1 LQAYK
6 LDLSKLF
13 DLHVLVIES
22 DIELLHLTKQLLFS
36 LGIKNLDTVRSID
49 ELSQREVATSY
60 DVIFLNDETNERI
73 NGAEIVEHL
82 IAMGILPN
90 RTRLVLL
97 SANNSSAQYAIEYP
111 YHQFSYVER
120 PFNKNHLDHEL
131 KQQVMFSPFIRP
143 ILSLA
148 GLYRYNDA
156 LKLLLHTQ
164 QQQLPPG
171 LDELL
176 LRLKV
181 QLLLEMH
188 KYEAAV
194 PLLKPAVSEQQGW
207 ALWALFRIRYERGDM
222 QSCAAFLAEPSEE
235 LARYPERR
243 ELWQLYFAI
252 KAADFKRAARIAH
265 QIPYVT
271 MSAKMVRLVH
281 LVLVE
286 AGEIDLA
293 IEFIERKR
301 RLAVRGDLYVQL
313 TSAQIRT
320 VLRQMR
326 LCQDPEQKALLAEQ
340 IQNLL
345 DNVRQDKKADGHE
358 LSIAMLQTAFI
369 HLKDSRS
376 AALAYWKRQLPLIE
390 QEQSIPVLSHA
401 AMLMSMLGEEQQA
414 ADLLFRASRAFS
426 NQLDN
431 SHRVFC
437 SCVHQYAFQRVVPPE
452 QRADIYIRFAEQHLA
467 VSEKMPAAKML
478 LAAWQLKPG
487 DSELQQRLYALL
499 RQLGLPRFRGVNVPP
514 QVL

>member
-1 LQAYK
+1 MQPYK
-6 LDLSKLF
+6 LDLTKLF
-13 DLHVLVIES
+13 DLQVLVIES

-164 QQQLPPG
+164 QQELPPG
-171 LDELL
+171 LDEVL

-252 KAADFKRAARIAH
+252 KAADFPRAARVAH

-281 LVLVE
+281 LLLVE

-320 VLRQMR
+320 ALGQMR
-326 LCQDPEQKALLAEQ
+326 LCQDPEQKAKLAEQ
-340 IQNLL
+340 IQHLL
-345 DNVRQDKKADGHE
+345 DNVRQDKKAEDHE

-369 HLKDSRS
+369 NLKDSRS

-390 QEQSIPVLSHA
+390 QEQSIPLLSHA
-401 AMLMSMLGEEQQA
+401 AMLMSMLGEEKLA
-414 ADLLFRASRAFS
+414 ADFLFRSSRAFAH
-426 NQLDN
+426 QLDN

-437 SCVHQYAFQRVVPPE
+437 SCVHQYAFQRVVPSA
-452 QRADIYIRFAEQHLA
+452 QRADIYIRFADQHLELD
-467 VSEKMPAAKML
+467 EKMPAAKML
-478 LAAWQLKPG
+478 LAAWQLKPS
-487 DSELQQRLYALL
+487 DLELQQRLYTLL

-514 QVL
+514 PTR

>member
-1 LQAYK
+1 MQPYK

-13 DLHVLVIES
+13 DLQVLVIES

-49 ELSQREVATSY
+49 ELSQREATTSY

-97 SANNSSAQYAIEYP
+97 SANNGSAQYAIEYP

-148 GLYRYNDA
+148 GLCRYNDA

-171 LDELL
+171 LDDVL

-222 QSCAAFLAEPSEE
+222 NACAAFLAEPSEE

-252 KAADFKRAARIAH
+252 KAADFAKAARIAH

-281 LVLVE
+281 LVFVE
-286 AGEIDLA
+286 AGETALA
-293 IEFIERKR
+293 LEFIERKR

-326 LCQDPEQKALLAEQ
+326 LCQDPEQKQKLAEQ
-340 IQNLL
+340 IQHLL
-345 DNVRQDKKADGHE
+345 EVVRQDKKADCHE

-369 HLKDSRS
+369 HLHDSRS
-376 AALAYWKRQLPLIE
+376 AALAFWQRYQQMSE
-390 QEQSIPVLSHA
+390 QEQSIPVLCHA
-401 AMLMSMLGEEQQA
+401 AMLMSMLGDTQLA
-414 ADLLFRASRAFS
+414 TDYLFKASRAFA

-437 SCVHQYAFQRVVPPE
+437 SCVHQYSFQRVVPPE
-452 QRADIYIRFAEQHLA
+452 QRASTYISFAEQHLQFE
-467 VSEKMPAAKML
+467 EKMAAAKML
-478 LAAWQLKPG
+478 LSAWQLKPG
-487 DSELQQRLYALL
+487 DIELQQRLYSLL
-499 RQLGLPRFRGVNVPP
+499 RQLGLSRFRGITVPP
-514 QVL
+514 LE

>member
-1 LQAYK
+1 
-6 LDLSKLF
+6 
-13 DLHVLVIES
+13 
-22 DIELLHLTKQLLFS
+22 
-36 LGIKNLDTVRSID
+36 
-49 ELSQREVATSY
+49 
-60 DVIFLNDETNERI
+60 
-73 NGAEIVEHL
+73 
-82 IAMGILPN
+82 
-90 RTRLVLL
+90 LL
-97 SANNSSAQYAIEYP
+97 SANNGSAQYAIEYP

-148 GLYRYNDA
+148 GLCRYNDA

-171 LDELL
+171 LDDVL

-222 QSCAAFLAEPSEE
+222 HACAAFLAEPSEE

-252 KAADFKRAARIAH
+252 KAADFAKAARIAH

-281 LVLVE
+281 LVFVE
-286 AGEIDLA
+286 AGETALA

-326 LCQDPEQKALLAEQ
+326 LCQDPEQKQKLAEQ
-340 IQNLL
+340 IQHLL
-345 DNVRQDKKADGHE
+345 EVVRQDKKADCHE

-369 HLKDSRS
+369 HLHDSRS
-376 AALAYWKRQLPLIE
+376 AALAFWKRYQQMSE
-390 QEQSIPVLSHA
+390 QEQSIPVLCHA
-401 AMLMSMLGEEQQA
+401 AMLMSMLGDTQLA
-414 ADLLFRASRAFS
+414 TDYLFKASRAFA

-437 SCVHQYAFQRVVPPE
+437 SCVHQYSFQRVVPPE
-452 QRADIYIRFAEQHLA
+452 QRASTYISFAEQHLQFE
-467 VSEKMPAAKML
+467 EKMAAAKML
-478 LAAWQLKPG
+478 LSAWQLKPG
-487 DSELQQRLYALL
+487 DIELQQRLYSLL
-499 RQLGLPRFRGVNVPP
+499 RQLGLSRFRGITVPP
-514 QVL
+514 LE

>member
-1 LQAYK
+1 MQPYK

-13 DLHVLVIES
+13 ELNVLVIES
-22 DIELLHLTKQLLFS
+22 DIDLLHLTKQFLTS
-36 LGIKNLDTVRSID
+36 LGIKKLDSVRSID

-97 SANNSSAQYAIEYP
+97 SASNASAQYAIEYP

-120 PFNKNHLDHEL
+120 PFNKIQLDHEL

-164 QQQLPPG
+164 QQALPPG

-194 PLLKPAVSEQQGW
+194 PLLKPAVAEQQGW

-252 KAADFKRAARIAH
+252 KAEDYPRAARIAH
-265 QIPYVT
+265 QIPYAT

-281 LVLVE
+281 LVFVE
-286 AGEIDLA
+286 AGETDLA

-301 RLAVRGDLYVQL
+301 RLAVRGDLFVQL

-326 LCQDPEQKALLAEQ
+326 LCQDPEQKQKFAEQ
-340 IQNLL
+340 VQYLL
-345 DNVRQDKKADGHE
+345 DVVKQDKKSESHE

-369 HLKDSRS
+369 HFHDSRS
-376 AALAYWKRQLPLIE
+376 AALAFWKRQLPLIE
-390 QEQSIPVLSHA
+390 NAQSIPLLSHA
-401 AMLMSMLGEEQQA
+401 AILMATLGEEQA
-414 ADLLFRASRAFS
+414 ATDYLFKASREFS

-437 SCVHQYAFQRVVPPE
+437 SCLHQYAFQQVVAKE
-452 QRADIYIRFAEQHLA
+452 QRADLYIKFAEQHQALD
-467 VSEKMPAAKML
+467 EQMPAAKML
-478 LAAWQLKPG
+478 LSACQLKPA
-487 DSELQQRLYALL
+487 DQELKQRLYALL
-499 RQLGLPRFRGVNVPP
+499 RKLGLPRFRGVNVPT
-514 QVL
+514 QAQ

>member
-1 LQAYK
+1 MQPYK

-13 DLHVLVIES
+13 DLQVLVIES

-60 DVIFLNDETNERI
+60 DVIFLNDETNERM

-164 QQQLPPG
+164 QQELPPG
-171 LDELL
+171 LDEVL

-194 PLLKPAVSEQQGW
+194 PLLKPAVTEQQGW

-252 KAADFKRAARIAH
+252 KAADFAKAARIAH

-286 AGEIDLA
+286 AGENDIG

-313 TSAQIRT
+313 TSAKIRT
-320 VLRQMR
+320 MLREMR
-326 LCQDPEQKALLAEQ
+326 TCQDPEHKAKLAEQ
-340 IQNLL
+340 IQHLL
-345 DNVRQDKKADGHE
+345 ELVKQDKKSEDHQ
-358 LSIAMLQTAFI
+358 LSIALLQTTFI
-369 HLKDSRS
+369 LLKDSRS
-376 AALAYWKRQLPLIE
+376 AAMAFWKRHMTLAE
-390 QEQSIPVLSHA
+390 EEKSIPVLSHA
-401 AMLMSMLGEEQQA
+401 AILMSMLGEDQQA
-414 ADLLFRASRAFS
+414 TDFLFRANRAFS
-426 NQLDN
+426 HQLDN

-437 SCVHQYAFQRVVPPE
+437 SCIHQYAFQRVVPAE
-452 QRADIYIRFAEQHLA
+452 KRADTYIRFAEQHL
-467 VSEKMPAAKML
+467 SFNEKMLAAKML
-478 LAAWQLKPG
+478 LSAWQLKPG
-487 DSELQQRLYALL
+487 DHELQQRLYSLL
-499 RQLGLPRFRGVNVPP
+499 RQMGLPRFRGIIVPP
-514 QVL
+514 QPQ

>member
-1 LQAYK
+1 MQPYK

-13 DLHVLVIES
+13 DLQVLVIES

-49 ELSQREVATSY
+49 ELSQREAATSY
-60 DVIFLNDETNERI
+60 DVIFLNDETNDRI

-97 SANNSSAQYAIEYP
+97 SANNGSAQYAIEYP

-148 GLYRYNDA
+148 GLCRYNDA

-171 LDELL
+171 LDDVL

-222 QSCAAFLAEPSEE
+222 HACAAFLAEPSEE

-252 KAADFKRAARIAH
+252 KAADFAKAARIAH

-281 LVLVE
+281 LVFVE
-286 AGEIDLA
+286 AGETALA

-326 LCQDPEQKALLAEQ
+326 LCQDPEQKQKLAEQ
-340 IQNLL
+340 IQHLL
-345 DNVRQDKKADGHE
+345 EVVRQDKKADCHE

-369 HLKDSRS
+369 HLHDSRS
-376 AALAYWKRQLPLIE
+376 AALAFWKRYQQMSE
-390 QEQSIPVLSHA
+390 QEQSIPVLCHA
-401 AMLMSMLGEEQQA
+401 AMLMSMLGDTQLA
-414 ADLLFRASRAFS
+414 TDYLFKASRAFA

-437 SCVHQYAFQRVVPPE
+437 SCVHQYSFQRVVPLE
-452 QRADIYIRFAEQHLA
+452 QRASTYISFAERHLQFE
-467 VSEKMPAAKML
+467 EKMAAAKML
-478 LAAWQLKPG
+478 LSAWQLKPG
-487 DSELQQRLYALL
+487 DIELQQRLYSLL
-499 RQLGLPRFRGVNVPP
+499 RQLGLSRFRGITVPP
-514 QVL
+514 LE